1 MPRIAIIAGS
11 TRPNRRS
18 RIVADWIHAIAQ
30 ERADAEYEV
39 VDLADVNLPL
49 LDEPVPA
56 AFGQYQQPHT
66 KAWSQR
72 IAAFDGF
79 VFVTP
84 EYNRSIPAV
93 LKNAIDYLFAEWH
106 DKSGGIV
113 GYGVNGG
120 VAAIEH
126 LRQICTE
133 VQLADVRTSLGLNIA
148 NDFTEDGMPAGRHRP
163 ALHQML
169 DEVVSSAVEF
179 CRWRSTA

>member
-1 MPRIAIIAGS
+1 VTRIAIIAGS

-18 RIVADWIHAIAQ
+18 RIVADWVHTSSK

-66 KAWSQR
+66 EAWSQR

-106 DKSGGIV
+106 DKSAGIV

-126 LRQICTE
+126 LRQRCAE
-133 VQLADVRTSLGLNIA
+133 VRLDDVRTSVTLYIA
-148 NDFTEDGMPAGRHRP
+148 DDFTEDGIPADRHRR

-169 DEVVSSAVEF
+169 DEVVHE
-179 CRWRSTA
+179 RG

>member
-1 MPRIAIIAGS
+1 MPRIAIVAGS

-18 RIVADWIHAIAQ
+18 RLVADWIQLSAQ
-30 ERADAEYEV
+30 ERADAKYEI
-39 VDLADVNLPL
+39 VDLADVDLPL

-84 EYNRSIPAV
+84 EYNRGIPAV

-106 DKSGGIV
+106 DKSAGIV

-126 LRQICTE
+126 LRQICAE
-133 VQLADVRTSLGLNIA
+133 LQLADVSTSLRLNIA
-148 NDFTEDGMPAGRHRP
+148 NDFTDNGMPAERHRR

-169 DEVVSSAVEF
+169 DEVVSSAVEPA
-179 CRWRSTA
+179 RTN